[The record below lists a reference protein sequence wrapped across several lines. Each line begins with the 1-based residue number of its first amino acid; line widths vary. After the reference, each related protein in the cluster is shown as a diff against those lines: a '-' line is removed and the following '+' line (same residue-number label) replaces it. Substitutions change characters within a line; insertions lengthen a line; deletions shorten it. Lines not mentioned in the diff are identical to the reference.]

1 MHKPEAT
8 DVAIIGA
15 GPYGLSLAAHLQ
27 AKQISFRIFGRA
39 METWRSNM
47 PRGMRL
53 KSEGFAS
60 SLSDPAGTM
69 TLGDFCRDEKIPY
82 AHVGVPVELQTF
94 SAYGMAFQRAHAPML
109 EEQMVTRLTREGAGF
124 CVQLE
129 DGTEVLARRVVLA
142 VGISHYHWLPP
153 LLQPL
158 PAEVVSHSSQ
168 VHDMER
174 FRGKDVVVV
183 GAGASAIDVAGLLH
197 EAGARPQIVT
207 RRARIPFQNPPEQKR
222 RPLRE
227 RLREPR
233 SGLGTGWRSLLV
245 SEMPLVLHRMPK
257 KFRLKVVRTHLGPAP
272 GWFMRE
278 TITNHVPVHLN
289 SALEAVTQVDGRVH
303 LAFRQGTEQRE
314 IVADHVI
321 AATGYRVN
329 LERIPFLTEEIRGG
343 VECVEGS
350 PRLSSNFESSV
361 PGLYFVGLSAANSF
375 GPLLR
380 FACGSKFASRHL
392 SRHLAKVVAHR

>member
-1 MHKPEAT
+1 MHEPEST
-8 DVAIIGA
+8 DVVIIGA
-15 GPYGLSLAAHLQ
+15 GPYGLSVAAHLKEKRI
-27 AKQISFRIFGRA
+27 AFRIFGRA

-60 SLSDPAGTM
+60 SLSDPAEAM
-69 TLGDFCRDEKIPY
+69 PLAAFCRERNIPY
-82 AHVGVPVELQTF
+82 ADVGLPVELQTF
-94 SAYGMAFQRAHAPML
+94 SSYGMAFQRAHVPAL
-109 EEQMVTRLTREGAGF
+109 EEKMVTELAREGAGF
-124 CVQLE
+124 RVTLD
-129 DGTEVLARRVVLA
+129 DGTQVVARRVVMA

-153 LLQPL
+153 ALESL
-158 PAEVVSHSSQ
+158 PEEAVSHSSQ
-168 VHDMER
+168 VHEMER
-174 FRGKDVVVV
+174 FRDRDVVVV

-233 SGLGTGWRSLLV
+233 SGLGTGWRSLLCAG
-245 SEMPLVLHRMPK
+245 MPLVLHRMPT
-257 KFRLKVVRTHLGPAP
+257 KFRLNVVRTHLGPAP

-278 TITNHVPVHLN
+278 TIVNHVPVHLN
-289 SALEAVTQVDGRVH
+289 ATVAAVESEDGRVR
-303 LAFRQGTEQRE
+303 LKLRQGTEQSE
-314 IVADHVI
+314 VTVDHVI

-329 LERIPFLTEEIRGG
+329 LDKIPFLTDKIRGS
-343 VECVEGS
+343 VECLEGS
-350 PRLSSNFESSV
+350 PLLSSSFESTV
-361 PGLYFVGLSAANSF
+361 PGLYFVGVSAANSF

-380 FACGSKFASRHL
+380 FACGAKFAARHL
-392 SRHLAKVVAHR
+392 SRHLTKG